1 MATAVA
7 EEGKHRL
14 VAAVELRDG
23 LQELMAA
30 QNQTGTPANSLFGLV
45 QRTVHDEQHDLAE
58 QIGVV
63 ERRRGDGMVRRSLE
77 TLLRDETTIMGKH
90 IGEIELDFLTDLR
103 VIERDWN
110 DDREENGGD
119 VQRVDVAVVVAKEVF
134 QRVRLLQN
142 AEKRLQE
149 RAFHQKSVHSLVH
162 SDVSEHMKHHLL
174 EKQLQFFLVEPPQLR
189 RHTRKDR
196 HGLRENRH
204 VGLLVIQQH
213 HKRCQCRSRYNA
225 SQTGLASKQRTERSD
240 DFAQRTQTEHDAT
253 LVLCGGR
260 FVDGELKVRREE
272 RERRR

>member
-1 MATAVA
+1 
-7 EEGKHRL
+7 
-14 VAAVELRDG
+14 
-23 LQELMAA
+23 
-30 QNQTGTPANSLFGLV
+30 
-45 QRTVHDEQHDLAE
+45 
-58 QIGVV
+58 
-63 ERRRGDGMVRRSLE
+63 
-77 TLLRDETTIMGKH
+77 MGKH
-90 IGEIELDFLTDLR
+90 IGKIELDFLTDLKL
-103 VIERDWN
+103 IERDWN

-119 VQRVDVAVVVAKEVF
+119 VQRVNVAVVVAKEVF

-213 HKRCQCRSRYNA
+213 HKRCQRRSRYNA

-272 RERRR
+272 REETLMACESRSTLQRAMASQRAEGSEAEGRGGRSTGARWRRKGDGEEEPESDSEGR